1 MTLGD
6 LNIRMVLEIVEANKS
21 AQQVDSNLKSVD
33 SQSKKAS
40 QSVTDLG
47 KTANKTSADIKDVAT
62 KSTQAAQEVSLLGET
77 FSHLSTLLKATV
89 ILYAMDL
96 IFSKVKDK
104 QILGA
109 KVEKGT
115 ISLGSQVKIMRRDE
129 NIGEGKVREL
139 QQQKVATS
147 EVDRG
152 EFGTMIVAN
161 VEIAPGDTIESFI
174 ITEK

>member
-1 MTLGD
+1 MNEWLKE
-6 LNIRMVLEIVEANKS
+6 VLETRTPKI
-21 AQQVDSNLKSVD
+21 
-33 SQSKKAS
+33 
-40 QSVTDLG
+40 
-47 KTANKTSADIKDVAT
+47 KTA
-62 KSTQAAQEVSLLGET
+62 ESLGT
-77 FSHLSTLLKATV
+77 AKVLK
-89 ILYAMDL
+89 

-161 VEIAPGDTIESFI
+161 VEIASGDTIESFI